1 MEDMM
6 TTRERILD
14 EALTLFAENGYDG
27 TSVEEI
33 AQKVGIKA
41 PSLYNHF
48 KGKED
53 ILNALIDMAE
63 ARYEEFFGSDKHI
76 GRLPESKEEFIR
88 SAIERVSF
96 TINDPLIRKM
106 RKFLVREQFRNE
118 RFAEITTKHQL
129 DGVRDMYA
137 RIIKGMMDKGLFR
150 EDDPALLATEVTA
163 PVALWVSKADRQPQC
178 AQESMESIE
187 RHICHFCDV
196 YMAD

>member
-1 MEDMM
+1 M
-6 TTRERILD
+6 TTRDRILD
-14 EALTLFAENGYDG
+14 ETLTLFAENGYDG

-33 AQKVGIKA
+33 AEKVRIKA

-63 ARYEEFFGSDKHI
+63 ARYEESFGSDRHI

-96 TINDPLIRKM
+96 TMQDPLIRKM

-118 RFAEITTKHQL
+118 RFAAITTKHQL

-137 RIIKGMMDKGLFR
+137 RIINGMMSEGLFKK
-150 EDDPALLATEVTA
+150 DDPELLATEVTA
-163 PVALWVSKADRQPQC
+163 PVALWVSKADRQPQY

-187 RHICHFCDV
+187 RHIRHFCDV
-196 YMAD
+196 YMTE